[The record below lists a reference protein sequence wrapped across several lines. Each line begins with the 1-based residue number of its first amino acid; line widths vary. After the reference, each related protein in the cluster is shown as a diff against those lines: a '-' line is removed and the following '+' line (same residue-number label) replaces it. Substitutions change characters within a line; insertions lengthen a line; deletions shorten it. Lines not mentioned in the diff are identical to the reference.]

1 MAGKKARK
9 PADGSYSQAWRNFS
23 KIILRPGIRMMMRLD
38 WHGQENIP
46 ADGPVI
52 LAANHLSYMDIFAVS
67 LFADSARR
75 YPVFLAKSSLFTIP
89 VVGPL
94 ISRLGQ
100 LPVYRGQADAALVL
114 KQAAELAARNS
125 ACVIF
130 YPEATV
136 TRDPEQWPM
145 VAKTGVARLA
155 LERDIPVVP
164 IAHWGA
170 QRILPYGKF
179 VPQVPAAQ
187 DGPDRGRAAGRPVG
201 VRRPAAEQR
210 GTAGRHRQDH
220 DGRSGAARRAARPD
234 PARRVLP
241 PGGRPP
247 EAAPGSARAAGSER
261 QDAPARQHGSAGGR
275 DRAAGN
281 APAAVKAA
289 VLGAGVLGHDFRPGA
304 LRRRDSGHAVV
315 PPARAGR
322 DHQLPSTN
330 HPITCRA
337 SRCPQRCGPP
347 PTRPRRWPGA
357 DLVVLAVPAQTL
369 RHNLIELARAAA
381 AGRRCWSA

>member
-1 MAGKKARK
+1 MAGKKARGA
-9 PADGSYSQAWRNFS
+9 ADGSYSDAWRNVS

-38 WHGQENIP
+38 WRGQENLP

-89 VVGPL
+89 VLGTIL
-94 ISRLGQ
+94 GRLGQ

-114 KQAAELAARNS
+114 KQAADLAARNN

-136 TRDPEQWPM
+136 TRDPQEWPM

-179 VPQVPAAQ
+179 VPKFLPRKTVQVVA
-187 DGPDRGRAAGRPVG
+187 GPPVDLSEYAGQPMSNKVLRAATDKIMTEVAALLGGLRGQTPPAEFYHPAVA
-201 VRRPAAEQR
+201 RRKLRQDLRALQEASNAGGAGPSTAEAALAETGAADTDSTATD
-210 GTAGRHRQDH
+210 GTAAGT
-220 DGRSGAARRAARPD
+220 
-234 PARRVLP
+234 
-241 PGGRPP
+241 
-247 EAAPGSARAAGSER
+247 AAP
-261 QDAPARQHGSAGGR
+261 
-275 DRAAGN
+275 
-281 APAAVKAA
+281 
-289 VLGAGVLGHDFRPGA
+289 
-304 LRRRDSGHAVV
+304 
-315 PPARAGR
+315 
-322 DHQLPSTN
+322 
-330 HPITCRA
+330 
-337 SRCPQRCGPP
+337 
-347 PTRPRRWPGA
+347 
-357 DLVVLAVPAQTL
+357 
-369 RHNLIELARAAA
+369 
-381 AGRRCWSA
+381 

>member
-1 MAGKKARK
+1 MAGKEARR
-9 PADGSYSQAWRNFS
+9 PADGTYSRAWRNAS

-89 VVGPL
+89 LVGRV
-94 ISRLGQ
+94 ITRLGQ

-114 KQAAELAARNS
+114 KQAAELAAKNN

-155 LERDIPVVP
+155 LEQNIPVVP

-179 VPQVPAAQ
+179 VPKLLPRKTVQVVAGPPVDLAEFAGQSLSNAVLRPATDKIMTAVAALLGGLRGQQPPAEVYHPAVARRKLRQELRAFQSLQEEHNQPDSVASGSADPGVEPGPAA
-187 DGPDRGRAAGRPVG
+187 
-201 VRRPAAEQR
+201 
-210 GTAGRHRQDH
+210 GT
-220 DGRSGAARRAARPD
+220 
-234 PARRVLP
+234 PAR
-241 PGGRPP
+241 
-247 EAAPGSARAAGSER
+247 
-261 QDAPARQHGSAGGR
+261 
-275 DRAAGN
+275 
-281 APAAVKAA
+281 
-289 VLGAGVLGHDFRPGA
+289 
-304 LRRRDSGHAVV
+304 
-315 PPARAGR
+315 
-322 DHQLPSTN
+322 
-330 HPITCRA
+330 
-337 SRCPQRCGPP
+337 
-347 PTRPRRWPGA
+347 
-357 DLVVLAVPAQTL
+357 
-369 RHNLIELARAAA
+369 
-381 AGRRCWSA
+381 